1 MSVVR
6 YSAPTNPFPKPNGM
20 WAVDH
25 FPKGVRTEYGEYPDE
40 KTAQKVFEI
49 LTSAWLANDPAYV
62 EPRSSD
68 Q

>member
-1 MSVVR
+1 
-6 YSAPTNPFPKPNGM
+6 M